1 MSTSGFREQGG
12 DGAPRQP
19 WRAPRLSV
27 LVFRAT
33 ANGSSPGSDA
43 AFPDQPPSPPPPPQ
57 APAPPP
63 PPPPSK
69 GSLQCDGPVQVA
81 AGTGMT
87 SVTTPRPRPRLRPRR
102 PRPQKATFSVTD
114 LYSPP
119 APEHR
124 TDILHGSTNLLHK
137 PLQFPCAVQYRVHLN
152 IVRSSLIS

>member
-87 SVTTPRPRPRLRPRR
+87 SFTTPVPTS
-102 PRPQKATFSVTD
+102 KHGGTNTD
-114 LYSPP
+114 S
-119 APEHR
+119 AFHAQ
-124 TDILHGSTNLLHK
+124 S
-137 PLQFPCAVQYRVHLN
+137 CSLN
-152 IVRSSLIS
+152 IVQSLT